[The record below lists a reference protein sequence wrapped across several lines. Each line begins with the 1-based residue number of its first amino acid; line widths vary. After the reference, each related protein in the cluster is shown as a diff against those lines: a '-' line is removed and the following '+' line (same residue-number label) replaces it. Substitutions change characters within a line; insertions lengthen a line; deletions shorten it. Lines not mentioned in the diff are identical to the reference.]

1 MGKTSRSKIGFLSDD
16 IGENFVILFPILNA
30 ISTILVPYTNDGLL
44 NIGIIRAFIII
55 AFSLYFLLTVFTV
68 KFNLSTISLFFLLYI
83 LFCVLISSD
92 FLIGFKVFFKFYV
105 ATIHL
110 LFGLYY
116 GARPYFMKR
125 ISISILIMLG
135 IYILDFIVSN
145 IFNFGTVSYAGVQ
158 NEYNFG
164 GSGVNL
170 AKCVSAILLIMPLMF
185 NEFKSKIFKRI
196 LIILTIA
203 GIVHILFAFKRS
215 GLFSLFVGYFIILV
229 FYPNPLKK
237 IQFGL
242 RILIFGLLLTPLI
255 YDQVIDN
262 YNAREKAIRLDDQ
275 ENLEEQ
281 ARYVEYQMGI
291 NEWKT
296 QSWDYKFFG
305 SEIFNSR
312 LYFKIR
318 RTFHTDYMT
327 LFVGSGIIGVFIL
340 LLHYYSMVKTLWQKK
355 NQFKTELNDLQ
366 FAVGLALVVSMVLYG
381 FSGLIQAIEPRA
393 TILLFIGS
401 LIARPAFPKT

>member
-92 FLIGFKVFFKFYV
+92 FLIGFNVFFKFYV

-185 NEFKSKIFKRI
+185 YEFKSKIFKRI

-215 GLFSLFVGYFIILV
+215 GLFSLFIGYFIILV

-312 LYFKIR
+312 LYLKF
-318 RTFHTDYMT
+318 DE
-327 LFVGSGIIGVFIL
+327 LFIL
-340 LLHYYSMVKTLWQKK
+340 
-355 NQFKTELNDLQ
+355 
-366 FAVGLALVVSMVLYG
+366 
-381 FSGLIQAIEPRA
+381 II
-393 TILLFIGS
+393 
-401 LIARPAFPKT
+401 